1 MKTLAKSSFQHCM
14 KRNFEKFEPNITR
27 TIKLRRMILAGEC
40 GTHVRKL
47 DSLRK
52 DTAWKNRHSLENIK
66 MDLIYDC
73 GLACIR
79 LAQDTD
85 RY

>member
-1 MKTLAKSSFQHCM
+1 
-14 KRNFEKFEPNITR
+14 
-27 TIKLRRMILAGEC
+27 MILAGEC